1 MKHSTATLALI
12 TGLGLVS
19 GCGQTDDPIVLGTHT
34 DLTGAIA
41 IWGVGISNGARMR
54 FDEANA
60 AGGVHGRP
68 IRFIVEDSNYQIPRA
83 IAAAN
88 KLINRDKIL
97 AMVMAVGTPTNV
109 AVMEQPFAK
118 DVPNLFPATGA
129 RAMVE
134 PFNKLIIS
142 QMGLYYDE
150 IRAGLKYFVEEKG
163 KTTPCAI
170 YHDTEYGHEILEAAQ
185 DQAAAMGMELAERS
199 AHKPTDVEFT
209 AAVLRLKD
217 AGCDLVMV
225 GLVHRDTILA
235 LETARKIGWQ
245 DVAWVGNEAAYG
257 QVIADQESGAGEGYY
272 AFVPMALIYE
282 DDDLSPAVR
291 AWLERYKERYNAQPT
306 LPAMLG
312 YRGADLV
319 VQGLEI
325 AGPDIT
331 REGLISA
338 IESLTEYTDLFGN
351 TLSFGPNDHKGVDH
365 STLAQIQNGRWVA
378 LQTTISF

>member
-1 MKHSTATLALI
+1 
-12 TGLGLVS
+12 
-19 GCGQTDDPIVLGTHT
+19 
-34 DLTGAIA
+34 
-41 IWGVGISNGARMR
+41 
-54 FDEANA
+54 
-60 AGGVHGRP
+60 
-68 IRFIVEDSNYQIPRA
+68 
-83 IAAAN
+83 
-88 KLINRDKIL
+88 
-97 AMVMAVGTPTNV
+97 MVMAVGTPTNV

-150 IRAGLKYFVEEKG
+150 IRAGLKYFVEQKG